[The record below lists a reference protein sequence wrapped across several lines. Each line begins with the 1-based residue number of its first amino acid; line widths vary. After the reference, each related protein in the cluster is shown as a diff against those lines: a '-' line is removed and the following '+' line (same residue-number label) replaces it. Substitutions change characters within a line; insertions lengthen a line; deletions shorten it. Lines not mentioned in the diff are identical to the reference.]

1 MRMKSICHLRVVA
14 SGLEEDLVVQL
25 LPQNVILHAPGK
37 LRQTR
42 TDQLLTSGNHCF
54 LATQQILQ
62 LKFAWNLVNL
72 FGWKFKIRLH
82 LFGLWISYHRC
93 MYFDARSI
101 TLKGLSGR

>member
-1 MRMKSICHLRVVA
+1 MRIKPFYHLGMVA

-25 LPQNVILHAPGK
+25 LPQNVVLHAPGK

-42 TDQLLTSGNHCF
+42 TDQLLTSGNHRF

-72 FGWKFKIRLH
+72 FGWKFKI
-82 LFGLWISYHRC
+82 C
-93 MYFDARSI
+93 FDYGFLGIDACI
-101 TLKGLSGR
+101 LTLVQLL